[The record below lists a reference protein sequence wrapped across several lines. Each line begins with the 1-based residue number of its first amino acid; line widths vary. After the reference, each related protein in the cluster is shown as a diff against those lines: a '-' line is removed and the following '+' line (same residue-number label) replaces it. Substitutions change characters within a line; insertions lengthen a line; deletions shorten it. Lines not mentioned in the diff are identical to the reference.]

1 MDQKE
6 IFKSSEGDAWFLRN
20 KEALKKIDFERDPL
34 IETVKSLLSSRLSAD
49 HDELN
54 ILEVGCGD
62 GSRSGYIL
70 ETFDCNIYG
79 IDPSPK
85 AIESARSKGLNASVG
100 TAENLPYPDKKFDV
114 LIFGFCLYLCDRKD
128 LETIANEAS
137 RVLKDD
143 SWLLIMDFFSDKK
156 VENKYSHH
164 QNIKSY
170 KMDYRKLFEI
180 DHSYFCYSHKIIDH
194 ETHEFTDVK
203 DNWVSISLMRRI
215 EK

>member
-114 LIFGFCLYLCDRKD
+114 LIFGFCL
-128 LETIANEAS
+128 
-137 RVLKDD
+137 
-143 SWLLIMDFFSDKK
+143 
-156 VENKYSHH
+156 
-164 QNIKSY
+164 
-170 KMDYRKLFEI
+170 
-180 DHSYFCYSHKIIDH
+180 
-194 ETHEFTDVK
+194 
-203 DNWVSISLMRRI
+203 
-215 EK
+215 

>member
-34 IETVKSLLSSRLSAD
+34 IEEIKSLLNSRLSAD

-62 GSRSGYIL
+62 GSRSGFIL

-85 AIESARSKGLNASVG
+85 AVESASSKGLNASVG

-128 LETIANEAS
+128 LESIANEAS
-137 RVLKDD
+137 RVLKDN

-156 VENKYSHH
+156 VENAYSHH

-180 DHSYFCYSHKIIDH
+180 DHSYVCYSHKIIDH

-203 DNWVSISLMRRI
+203 DNWISISLMRRI
-215 EK
+215 KK